1 MSGLKLTLGCGWYDR
16 IEPLRNGVVAPDGIA
31 LSVETVEDPRAL
43 FDRLMRDEI
52 FDLAEFSM
60 SEYVTLTA
68 RGDSPFVALPVYTSR
83 AFRHSFICIN
93 TGAGIR
99 SAKDLEGRRIGV
111 PLHTMSAAIWCR
123 GLLREE
129 YGVDLSGV
137 TWVEGA
143 MEKAGTHG
151 TPKRHQLAKPTRIE
165 HNTSGLSLTEL
176 LERGDIDA
184 TLGALM
190 PTSFGESPSIARLFP
205 DFRATEI
212 ASYKASGA
220 HPIMHLI
227 VIRRSLLNSHPWVAD
242 SLTKAFRQ
250 AKELALHRLFYT
262 GAPRSLLPMLH
273 AEVEETQAIFGKD
286 PWPDGVAANK
296 PTLDRLLTYMMEDGI
311 ITRRPS
317 YDELFPGADQDF

>member
-1 MSGLKLTLGCGWYDR
+1 MAGLKLTLGCGWYDR
-16 IEPLRNGVVAPDGIA
+16 VEPLKNRTVVPEGID
-31 LSVETVEDPRAL
+31 LKVETVDEPRAL
-43 FDRLMRDEI
+43 FDRLMRDDV
-52 FDLAEFSM
+52 FDIAEFSM
-60 SEYVTLTA
+60 SEYVALTS
-68 RGDSPFVALPVYTSR
+68 RGVSPFVALPVYMSR
-83 AFRHSFICIN
+83 SFRHSFICIN

-99 SAKDLEGRRIGV
+99 SPRDLEGRRIGV

-123 GLLREE
+123 GVLREE

-143 MEKAGTHG
+143 MDNGGMHG
-151 TPKRHQLAKPTRIE
+151 TPKVHELAKPTRIE
-165 HNTSGLSLTEL
+165 HNASGFSLTEL

-190 PTSFGESPSIARLFP
+190 PTSFGASARIARLFP

-212 ASYKASGA
+212 ASYKATGA
-220 HPIMHLI
+220 HPIMHLV
-227 VIRRSLLNSHPWVAD
+227 VIRRSVLDRHPWVAA
-242 SLTKAFRQ
+242 SLTQAFHQ

-262 GAPRSLLPMLH
+262 GAPRSMLPMLH

-286 PWPDGVAANK
+286 PWPDGVASNR
-296 PTLDRLLTYMMEDGI
+296 PTLDRLLSYMLEDGI

-317 YDELFPGADQDF
+317 YDELFPGAD